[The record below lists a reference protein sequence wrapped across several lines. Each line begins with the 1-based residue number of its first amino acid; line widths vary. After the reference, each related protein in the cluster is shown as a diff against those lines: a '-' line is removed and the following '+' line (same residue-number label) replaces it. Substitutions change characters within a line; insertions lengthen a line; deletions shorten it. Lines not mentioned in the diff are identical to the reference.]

1 MTAAPEY
8 EEVVDAG
15 QIRRRCAGADDG
27 GVRVE
32 PPPDQAHLSRVVRLR
47 GLPFPVT
54 QDDVRAFFGR
64 VGVESMVVCRN
75 ECGLSTGEA
84 YVRVASLT
92 DVGVALSMHLGPIRG
107 RYIEV
112 FLSDNNKFHAAV
124 EFNDAVDKARRMR
137 TSTSFHA
144 SCTQNQT
151 RAYIRMRGLPYDC
164 TDADVTRFFRPV
176 HAAPTRIAW
185 CSEKRCECIVELG
198 PDVDACRAMTCNGN
212 YIGKRYVELAPS
224 SIAGFIEAARYATAN
239 AAPTKGKPRIRH
251 EPGPGCVV
259 RMRGLPY
266 GCTEAEIVEFFGAC
280 NVATGSVR
288 IEEDS
293 CGRVTGTA
301 WASFH
306 TPADAKRAVALRNK
320 RYIGC
325 RYIDLDS
332 VDDRLRAARES
343 RPESRFAS
351 SVILKGLSHC
361 VTENDIDRFFR
372 GYRIAPGSVE
382 VRRDTSGMPI
392 GVAFVRFV
400 NVAEA
405 ARAVADLNGGSIGD
419 RYITLSMR

>member
-137 TSTSFHA
+137 TSTSFQA

-198 PDVDACRAMTCNGN
+198 SDVDACRAMTCNGN

-224 SIAGFIEAARYATAN
+224 SIEGFIEAARFATAN
-239 AAPTKGKPRIRH
+239 AVCVRRVIKHVRLTRCRYRRRRKASHVFVTNPGPVASCVCEGYRMDVQRRKSSNSSGTLATSWSLSRVVIV
-251 EPGPGCVV
+251 EPGHATSPLA
-259 RMRGLPY
+259 R
-266 GCTEAEIVEFFGAC
+266 FG
-280 NVATGSVR
+280 SR
-288 IEEDS
+288 
-293 CGRVTGTA
+293 RTA
-301 WASFH
+301 V
-306 TPADAKRAVALRNK
+306 DA
-320 RYIGC
+320 
-325 RYIDLDS
+325 
-332 VDDRLRAARES
+332 
-343 RPESRFAS
+343 
-351 SVILKGLSHC
+351 
-361 VTENDIDRFFR
+361 
-372 GYRIAPGSVE
+372 
-382 VRRDTSGMPI
+382 
-392 GVAFVRFV
+392 
-400 NVAEA
+400 
-405 ARAVADLNGGSIGD
+405 
-419 RYITLSMR
+419 